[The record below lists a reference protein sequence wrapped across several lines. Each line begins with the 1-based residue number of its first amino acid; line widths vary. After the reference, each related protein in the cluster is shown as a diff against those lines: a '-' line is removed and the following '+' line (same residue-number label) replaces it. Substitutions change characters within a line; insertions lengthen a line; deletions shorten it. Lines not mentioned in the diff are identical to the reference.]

1 MKKSLAF
8 IAIAGFLS
16 TAPVGYTADP
26 TAPGPTAP
34 GVTLPRPQSIEGEVL
49 RAEGNYYVVKDI
61 SGKEVRIYIDK
72 NTKIDGNLTAGDK
85 IIASTAAVPV
95 EAPPYAKSIVA
106 LGSPRIV
113 DGKIVAI
120 EKDYYV
126 IEDNQ
131 GRSRRVYVDSGT
143 TREAKSRVGERV
155 VVFTAPIPDAYAD
168 TITKR

>member
-1 MKKSLAF
+1 MKKCLAF

-16 TAPVGYTADP
+16 IVPVGHAADP
-26 TAPGPTAP
+26 APPGASTP
-34 GVTLPRPQSIEGEVL
+34 GVTLPRPQSVEGEVL
-49 RAEGNYYVVKDI
+49 RAEGNYYVVRDI
-61 SGKEVRIYIDK
+61 TGKEVRLYTDK

-85 IIASTAAVPV
+85 IVARTAAVPV
-95 EAPPYAKSIVA
+95 EAPPYAKSVVA

-120 EKDYYV
+120 EKDFYV

-131 GRSRRVYVDSGT
+131 GRTRRVYVDSGT
-143 TREAKSRVGERV
+143 TREAKSQVGERV
-155 VVFTAPIPDAYAD
+155 VVITAAIPDAYAD

>member
-16 TAPVGYTADP
+16 MVPVGHAADP
-26 TAPGPTAP
+26 VAPGPTTP
-34 GVTLPRPQSIEGEVL
+34 GATLPRPQSIEGEIL

-61 SGKEVRIYIDK
+61 SGKEVRLYIDK

-106 LGSPRIV
+106 LGSPRMV

-126 IEDNQ
+126 VEDNQ
-131 GRSRRVYVDSGT
+131 GRSRRVYVDSAT
-143 TREAKSRVGERV
+143 AREGKLRAGDRV

-168 TITKR
+168 TIAKR

>member
-1 MKKSLAF
+1 MKKTLTF

-16 TAPVGYTADP
+16 MVPVGHAADP
-26 TAPGPTAP
+26 TAPGPTTP

-49 RAEGNYYVVKDI
+49 RSEGNYYVVKDI
-61 SGKEVRIYIDK
+61 SGKEVRLYIDK

-85 IIASTAAVPV
+85 IIARTAAVPV
-95 EAPPYAKSIVA
+95 EAPPYAKSIVT
-106 LGSPRIV
+106 LGSPRMV

-126 IEDNQ
+126 IEDDQ
-131 GRSRRVYVDSGT
+131 GRTRRVYVDSGT

-168 TITKR
+168 NITKR

>member
-16 TAPVGYTADP
+16 IVPAGYAADP
-26 TAPGPTAP
+26 PGSTTP
-34 GVTLPRPQSIEGEVL
+34 GVTLPRPQSIEGEIL
-49 RAEGNYYVVKDI
+49 RVEGNYYVVKDI
-61 SGKEVRIYIDK
+61 SGKEVRLYIDK

-95 EAPPYAKSIVA
+95 EAAPYAKSIVA

-126 IEDNQ
+126 IEDGQ

-143 TREAKSRVGERV
+143 TREAKSRVGDRV

-168 TITKR
+168 TIAKR

>member
-16 TAPVGYTADP
+16 IVPVGHAADP
-26 TAPGPTAP
+26 APPAPTTP
-34 GVTLPRPQSIEGEVL
+34 GVTLPRPQSVEGEVL
-49 RAEGNYYVVKDI
+49 RAEGNYYVVRDI
-61 SGKEVRIYIDK
+61 TGKEVRLYTDK

-85 IIASTAAVPV
+85 IIARTAAVPV
-95 EAPPYAKSIVA
+95 EAPPYAKSVVA

-120 EKDYYV
+120 EKDFYV

-131 GRSRRVYVDSGT
+131 GRTRRVYVDSGT
-143 TREAKSRVGERV
+143 TREAKSQVGERV
-155 VVFTAPIPDAYAD
+155 VVITAPIPDAYAD

>member
-8 IAIAGFLS
+8 IAIAGFIS
-16 TAPVGYTADP
+16 TAAVGYAADP
-26 TAPGPTAP
+26 IVPGPTGP
-34 GVTLPRPQSIEGEVL
+34 SVTLPRPQSIEGEIL
-49 RAEGNYYVVKDI
+49 RVEGNYYVVKDI

-72 NTKIDGNLTAGDK
+72 KTKIDGNLTAGDR

-106 LGSPRIV
+106 LGSPRMV
-113 DGKIVAI
+113 DGKIVTI

-131 GRSRRVYVDSGT
+131 GRSRRLYVDSAT
-143 TREAKSRVGERV
+143 TQETKAQVGQRV